1 MPPYFLGKF
10 SMQLKTSQQHRKT
23 LALTGS
29 LLALM
34 ALGACGN
41 AIDDQAV
48 ARQTEQ
54 AAKQAIDK
62 SKAITEQ
69 SIAYASGL
77 MSNAAQKAQVM
88 GAEAAI
94 AAGNVVDDAVITTI
108 ISAGLAKDAQ
118 LNKTKID
125 VTTSAGVVT
134 LTGPAPSAA
143 LKDKVA
149 ELAKT
154 TVGVKSVDNQLVLQ
168 GS

>member
-48 ARQTEQ
+48 ARHTAQ
-54 AAKQAIDK
+54 AAETAIDK
-62 SKAITEQ
+62 SLAATEQ
-69 SIAYASGL
+69 SLAHASGL
-77 MSNAAQKAQVM
+77 MSNSAQAAQVAS
-88 GAEAAI
+88 AEAVI
-94 AAGNVVDDAVITTI
+94 AAGKVVDDALITTI

-125 VTTSAGVVT
+125 VSTSAGVVT

-149 ELAKT
+149 ELART
-154 TVGVKSVDNQLVLQ
+154 TAGVKSVDNQLVLQ

>member
-1 MPPYFLGKF
+1 
-10 SMQLKTSQQHRKT
+10 MQLKTSRHHRNA
-23 LALTGS
+23 LALAGS

-41 AIDDQAV
+41 PIDDQAV
-48 ARQTEQ
+48 ARHTEQ
-54 AAKQAIDK
+54 AAKKAIDK
-62 SKAITEQ
+62 SEAMTEQ

-94 AAGNVVDDAVITTI
+94 AAGKVVDDAVITTI

-134 LTGPAPSAA
+134 LTGSSPN
-143 LKDKVA
+143 A
-149 ELAKT
+149 ELKNKAAELVKNT
-154 TVGVKSVDNQLVLQ
+154 IGVKSVDNQLVLQ
-168 GS
+168 NS